1 MENVSVQVID
11 ILFILNLEAPI
22 TTKQM
27 KSWMFN
33 FGFVVLTENK
43 AWHTCIMYTYRL
55 LGRRFTSFV
64 SLKHER
70 FQECRLLQVAFCVKG
85 NVPFL
90 HFQAYK
96 HGLYGPKIVWMFP
109 NWFSLG
115 FWRTELQGVKCTEH
129 EMTQAIEGAFLF
141 GFSYIHDGKNIAGIT
156 GKRC

>member
-1 MENVSVQVID
+1 MNVFENVVCYKLHFV
-11 ILFILNLEAPI
+11 LGV
-22 TTKQM
+22 
-27 KSWMFN
+27 MFR
-33 FGFVVLTENK
+33 
-43 AWHTCIMYTYRL
+43 I
-55 LGRRFTSFV
+55 
-64 SLKHER
+64 
-70 FQECRLLQVAFCVKG
+70 
-85 NVPFL
+85 L

-141 GFSYIHDGKNIAGIT
+141 GFSYIHDGKSIAGIT